1 MPYLDARAKTGLDLG
16 IRLPHTAGELNY
28 ALTMVCTDFL
38 ERHEGRYADYA
49 TIVGALECAKLE
61 FYRRAL
67 AVYED
72 EAIERNGDVYGGN

>member
-1 MPYLDARAKTGLDLG
+1 MPYLPIDRKADLEFG
-16 IRLPHTAGELNY
+16 EIFPETAGDLNY
-28 ALTMVCTDFL
+28 AVTMQCLDFL
-38 ERHEGRYADYA
+38 DRSEGRYADYA

-72 EAIERNGDVYGGN
+72 ECIEHNGDVY